1 MRFVPNS
8 VLPISPVIAMVVIL
22 ASMDGRSEEALAIG
36 VVVCSHDDRVLC
48 PEGIRGGAG
57 KGQVLRLSRSSWLCG
72 LSHHDAHPSH
82 LNPPRSSRVNY
93 NARKYGRP
101 VSGDPVYS
109 LVHSC
114 SIAAEDAM
122 SFKRSS
128 FDPFRTTLSPTARI
142 CSTLTNTRV
151 FLRRCLS

>member
-1 MRFVPNS
+1 
-8 VLPISPVIAMVVIL
+8 MVVIL
-22 ASMDGRSEEALAIG
+22 ASMDYRQRKRSLSAWSPALTND
-36 VVVCSHDDRVLC
+36 CVLC
-48 PEGIRGGAG
+48 PEGIKGGAR
-57 KGQVLRLSRSSWLCG
+57 KGQVLRLSRSSWLSG

-82 LNPPRSSRVNY
+82 LNPPRSSRVNC
-93 NARKYGRP
+93 NARKYGETCQRR
-101 VSGDPVYS
+101 DPVYS